1 MAIPS
6 RPTLV
11 VTEPGRCINKED
23 THSEGQ
29 SCSLPLRSH
38 PWLGSLCVS
47 SQMNLFLFCA
57 MCARPIK
64 ISSSASRVGKG
75 RCKKK
80 RKKRQTSLLSS
91 PPQPLAA
98 LLRAFLLFFS
108 RRGLGNSS
116 RLSRA
121 NTHAR
126 AHTQLVSCPSS
137 ILRFPPSGCGCCF
150 MHGGSST
157 SPWLHYERETE
168 VGWKEAA
175 AQELTMWRVKEARLT
190 EVRMK
195 GAPVCCVKRF
205 LPPSPSPP

>member
-1 MAIPS
+1 MAILS

-23 THSEGQ
+23 THNEGQ

-47 SQMNLFLFCA
+47 LQMNLFLFCA

-80 RKKRQTSLLSS
+80 RKKRQTSLLSP

-121 NTHAR
+121 NTHTR
-126 AHTQLVSCPSS
+126 TCAHTTRVLPFIHSEIPS
-137 ILRFPPSGCGCCF
+137 IWMWVLLYAWR
-150 MHGGSST
+150 
-157 SPWLHYERETE
+157 LLYI
-168 VGWKEAA
+168 
-175 AQELTMWRVKEARLT
+175 TMATL
-190 EVRMK
+190 
-195 GAPVCCVKRF
+195 
-205 LPPSPSPP
+205 